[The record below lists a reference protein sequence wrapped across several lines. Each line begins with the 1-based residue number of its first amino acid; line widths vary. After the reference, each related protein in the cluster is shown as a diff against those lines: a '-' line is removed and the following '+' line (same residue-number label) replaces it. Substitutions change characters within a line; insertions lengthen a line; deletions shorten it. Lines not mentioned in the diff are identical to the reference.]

1 MVNFAQL
8 RTVTTGP
15 LVQFTDLARRMA
27 TELEQYGTETDTQRN
42 TLASS
47 WAGSDANAAVARIG
61 QHAQDFRAHS
71 SLYGRVDTIVT
82 NLAQH
87 LDTAKQRLESAVG
100 MVPSI
105 PGSIDGSGTITINY
119 AALGP
124 NPSPAAVQAAQSRA
138 QQVHDHLCQALQLAN
153 DADQRAQTE
162 LAGLIA
168 PVDDANA
175 AVAARRSEDGESQ
188 EGEASTGGG
197 QSTPAQSEQSGQSGD
212 ADEAAGDEEEQPNRG
227 QNSGG
232 TPPGQQPGTPGGG
245 EDGNNDDLPP
255 PGVVPPPVG
264 DLNEAQMSNAMRII
278 EVGEALGISEQ
289 GQAIALATAMQE
301 SNFRN
306 LANESLP
313 ASLDVPNE
321 GVGRDHDSV
330 GVFQQ
335 RPSQGWG
342 SIEECMDVDYAA
354 SKFYEELQRVDGWE
368 NMELTEAAQAV
379 QRSAYPDAYAKWEDL
394 AYDILAARGN

>member
-8 RTVTTGP
+8 RTVDTAP
-15 LVQFTDLARRMA
+15 LIELTDQARRTA
-27 TELEQYGTETDTQRN
+27 TELEQFGSDTDVQRN
-42 TLASS
+42 ALASS
-47 WAGSDANAAVARIG
+47 WAGADANAAIARIG
-61 QHAQDFRAHS
+61 KHGQDYRIHS
-71 SLYGRVDTIVT
+71 GLYGRVDTIVT
-82 NLAQH
+82 SLAHH
-87 LDTAKQRLESAVG
+87 LDTAKQRLESAVS

-119 AALGP
+119 AALSP
-124 NPSPAAVQAAQSRA
+124 NPTPAAVQAAQARA
-138 QQVHDHLCQALQLAN
+138 QQVHGYLCQALQLAN
-153 DADQRAQTE
+153 DADRRAQSE

-168 PVDDANA
+168 PVDAANA
-175 AVAARRSEDGESQ
+175 QVAARQAENDEPAVGEEPQASDGPATAPAESEHTDQPDDASESDD
-188 EGEASTGGG
+188 
-197 QSTPAQSEQSGQSGD
+197 EQ
-212 ADEAAGDEEEQPNRG
+212 
-227 QNSGG
+227 QNSGA
-232 TPPGQQPGTPGGG
+232 TPPGQPGTPGGG
-245 EDGNNDDLPP
+245 DGGDGEGEPLPP
-255 PGVVPPPVG
+255 AGVVPPPVG

-306 LANESLP
+306 LANDSLP

-321 GVGRDHDSV
+321 GVGSDHDSV

-379 QRSAYPDAYAKWEDL
+379 QRSAYPDAYAKWETL
-394 AYDILAARGN
+394 AYDILGAARGD